1 MEAKP
6 MQKRRGRKKGIA
18 MPPKIP
24 VPVRGLWQAASEE
37 EKQRA
42 HKTASLIL
50 QYWMGHRTK
59 KDIADE
65 LKIPPLRI
73 WQLSGQ
79 AVAGMTAGLLKQPRT
94 KKGDQVSVNKE
105 DDPKYLKRKIADLEQ
120 TIYSLRQLID
130 ILKEMP
136 GCKDVTIPLDDPK
149 LAAAEKRLIENEK
162 RGIKTGLEIE
172 DRPKARRGRPK
183 KNKSS

>member
-1 MEAKP
+1 MEEQTMK
-6 MQKRRGRKKGIA
+6 KRRGRRKGIVIPA
-18 MPPKIP
+18 KIP
-24 VPVRGLWQAASEE
+24 MPVKGLWQSASLE

-50 QYWMGHRTK
+50 QYWMGYRTK
-59 KDIADE
+59 KEIADE

-79 AVAGMTAGLLKQPRT
+79 AVAGMAAGLLKQPKT
-94 KKGDQVSVNKE
+94 KKGALIVNKE
-105 DDPKYLKRKIADLEQ
+105 DDPKYLRRRIADLEQ
-120 TIYSLRQLID
+120 TVYSLRQLIE

-136 GCKDVTIPLDDPK
+136 GCKDVTIPLDDPE
-149 LAAAEKRLIENEK
+149 LAAEEKRLIEDEK

-172 DRPKARRGRPK
+172 SGTKARRGRPK
-183 KNKSS
+183 KHRPA